1 MCNASIIRRIES
13 VNVYVLPVP
22 VDETVGEFL
31 AHPRYTINRFT
42 RWTPYDANTSL
53 EPNGLIWEW

>member
-31 AHPRYTINRFT
+31 AHPRYTINKIYQVD
-42 RWTPYDANTSL
+42 P
-53 EPNGLIWEW
+53 I